1 LTAAILALALLAQP
15 GKLAD
20 NIDRSP
26 LPDPVAELARWKRE
40 GGRHSPRPA
49 PAPAP
54 IPLAELERA
63 ALTAWFADRIGLV
76 PRRHRGR

>member
-1 LTAAILALALLAQP
+1 VTVACLALALLGQT
-15 GKLAD
+15 GRLAD

-26 LPDPVAELARWKRE
+26 LPDPVAELARWRRE
-40 GGRHSPRPA
+40 GGRHHPR

-63 ALTAWFADRIGLV
+63 SWTLWFLERNGFV
-76 PRRHRGR
+76 PRGHRGR